1 MANGTAEGVI
11 ELAGRHFAPYIPAET
26 INERTDALAEQI
38 LADYDGRSIHAI
50 HIALGGIFWGS
61 DLTRAIRS
69 RQPNVQL
76 THDLLRLGSYGQEMT
91 SSGSLRQFGDL
102 GKPEL
107 IENNNVIIIDEV
119 VDSGLTL
126 SHMVRLFEYGI
137 PANGSADARLLRP
150 ASLALATLTDKATV
164 HNGRVK
170 VNYAGF
176 EVPKSWLVGRGM
188 DHKEQGRELQDIYR
202 SAMPGEPEP
211 IPFTMP
217 PTSSPFGSR
226 AAA

>member
-1 MANGTAEGVI
+1 MGYAKAEGTI

-38 LADYDGRSIHAI
+38 LADYGGRSIHAI

-61 DLTRAIRS
+61 DLTRAIRR
-69 RQPNVQL
+69 RQPDAQL
-76 THDLLRLGSYGQEMT
+76 THDLLRLGSYGQGMA
-91 SSGSLRQFGDL
+91 SSGSLRQFGYL
-102 GKPEL
+102 GNPEL
-107 IENNNVIIIDEV
+107 IEGNNVIVIDEV

-126 SHMVRLFEYGI
+126 SYMVKLFEYGI

-150 ASLALATLTDKATV
+150 ASFALAVLTDKATV
-164 HNGRVK
+164 HDGRVK

-176 EVPKSWLVGRGM
+176 EVPKAWLVGRGM
-188 DHKEQGRELQDIYR
+188 DHKEQGRELQTIYR

-211 IPFTMP
+211 APFTIP
-217 PTSSPFGSR
+217 LTISPFGSR